1 MSAEGNA
8 SFGFL
13 PEGTPRLTTN
23 SRRTLRSRIAP
34 ALVKLQGL
42 RQVIGLSSY
51 TRAGKAALLRAKRDG
66 AQSLEPWANA
76 ARLERET
83 SGSAD
88 LDQLG
93 RWRNRVNKRCRPGW
107 QPAQTRKEGRVDA
120 NVEELLGNCVPLCH
134 SHYAALYCQW
144 ITCFVHCAPEI
155 SLALIGLLHPAA
167 AIHQAITGPHPSRF
181 LAHQKRGARND
192 SSEHHRQ
199 ETPALS

>member
-1 MSAEGNA
+1 MEH
-8 SFGFL
+8 FRQL
-13 PEGTPRLTTN
+13 PPRAQKQN
-23 SRRTLRSRIAP
+23 SPGPCQAIERC
-34 ALVKLQGL
+34 
-42 RQVIGLSSY
+42 QVIGLSSY

-120 NVEELLGNCVPLCH
+120 NVEELLGNCVPLCR
-134 SHYAALYCQW
+134 SHYAALYCPW

-155 SLALIGLLHPAA
+155 SLASIGLLHLA
-167 AIHQAITGPHPSRF
+167 GGNPSS
-181 LAHQKRGARND
+181 D
-192 SSEHHRQ
+192 
-199 ETPALS
+199 